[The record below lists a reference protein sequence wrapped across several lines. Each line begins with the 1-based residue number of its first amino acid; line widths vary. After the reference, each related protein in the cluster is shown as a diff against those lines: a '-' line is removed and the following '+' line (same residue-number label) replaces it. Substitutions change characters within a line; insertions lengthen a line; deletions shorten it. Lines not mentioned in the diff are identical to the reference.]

1 LPEESRQQGLGVP
14 ESATLD
20 KLIGRSPSLVRLREQ
35 IRCISRSPVPVLIVG
50 ETGTGK
56 ELCAQAIAQLSGR
69 GPFVPVNCA
78 AFADG
83 LIESELFGH
92 ERGAFTGAIRSHPGV
107 IALANGGTLFIDELA
122 EVPAATQVKLL
133 RTLESGE
140 YRPLGS
146 AKTLRSDFR
155 ILAAT
160 NSGVEGALAS
170 GRLRADLLH
179 RLGAMRLRLSP
190 LRERVEDIPLLADA
204 FLQDYRERA
213 REGPRALSSDAYV
226 LLMQHSWPGNVRE
239 LRNVVEASAAV
250 AGLEDA
256 IGMEHVVQFLTAF
269 ATAAQA
275 DSYPTLAEARARA
288 ERRAI
293 VEALQRAGGNRE
305 RAAKLLRI
313 SEATLYRK
321 LGAKSRAKSA

>member
-1 LPEESRQQGLGVP
+1 MPD
-14 ESATLD
+14 SAVLE
-20 KLIGRSPSLVRLREQ
+20 KLIGNSPSMQRLREQ
-35 IRCISRSPVPVLIVG
+35 IRRVARSPVPILIIG

-56 ELCAQAIAQLSGR
+56 ELCAEALAELSGR

-78 AFADG
+78 AFAEG

-92 ERGAFTGAIRSHPGV
+92 ERGAFTGAIRGHPGV
-107 IALANGGTLFIDELA
+107 ITLANGGTLFIDELG
-122 EVPAATQVKLL
+122 EVPAPTQVKLL

-140 YRPLGS
+140 YRPLGA

-155 ILAAT
+155 IVAAT
-160 NSGVEGALAS
+160 SCAVEDAVTS

-179 RLGAMRLRLSP
+179 RLGAMRLRPVP
-190 LRERVEDIPLLADA
+190 LRERLEDIPLLADA
-204 FLQDYRERA
+204 FLRQYRERA
-213 REGPRALSSDAYV
+213 REGPRRLSPEALV

-256 IGMEHVVQFLTAF
+256 IGIEHVVQFLTAF
-269 ATAAQA
+269 AGSPAEDSCPSLAQ
-275 DSYPTLAEARARA
+275 ARARA
-288 ERRAI
+288 ERLAI
-293 VEALQRAGGNRE
+293 LEALQRAGGNRE
-305 RAAKLLRI
+305 RAARLLRI

-321 LGAKSRAKSA
+321 LGAQNRVQSA

>member
-1 LPEESRQQGLGVP
+1 VP
-14 ESATLD
+14 ESAILD
-20 KLIGRSPSLVRLREQ
+20 ELIGRSPAMQRLREQ
-35 IRCISRSPVPVLIVG
+35 IGRIARSPVPVLIVG

-56 ELCAQAIAQLSGR
+56 ELCAQALGQLSGR
-69 GPFVPVNCA
+69 GPFVPINCA

-92 ERGAFTGAIRSHPGV
+92 ERGAFTGAIRTHPGV
-107 IALANGGTLFIDELA
+107 IALANGGTLFIDELS

-160 NSGVEGALAS
+160 SCVVEDAVAS
-170 GRLRADLLH
+170 GQLRADLLH
-179 RLGAMRLRLSP
+179 RLGAMRLRPSP
-190 LRERVEDIPLLADA
+190 LRERLEDIPALADA
-204 FLQDYRERA
+204 FLRHYRERA
-213 REGPRALSSDAYV
+213 REGPQSLSPDAYV

-250 AGLEDA
+250 AGLEDV
-256 IGMEHVVQFLTAF
+256 IGMAHVVQFLTAF
-269 ATAAQA
+269 ATAAPA
-275 DSYPTLAEARARA
+275 DSCPTLAEARGRA

-305 RAAKLLRI
+305 RAAKLLHI
-313 SEATLYRK
+313 SPATLYRK
-321 LGAKSRAKSA
+321 LGAQSRTMSA